1 MSPIANHFQQRTCD
15 YCGLPLPGRAY
26 EEHPKAVS
34 STASDEIAPTKEYCC
49 IGCSFAA
56 RITSESGDAG
66 EERMAMTK
74 LGLAVFFAMSV
85 MVFSLLLWSQGDSS
99 VGEASD
105 ERLASLFYSIA
116 RYLSLLFSIPVIF
129 LLGAPVLENAV
140 GNVLRG
146 RLSTDLLLAV
156 GVAASFGY
164 SAYHVFLGEGHVYF
178 EVACAILV
186 AVTLGKWLEAHC
198 KRQMTESLSALAKLL
213 PKRVQVLNA
222 EGGVREV
229 ELSEIAVGDCLRILA
244 GERIAVDGLIQSG
257 QTLVDEQVIT
267 GESEPV
273 SKNVHDRVLAGGLCL
288 DGEIVV
294 RATAAGGEGAIQR
307 IVNAVTAAA
316 QTRSKPQILA
326 ESITAWFLPTVI
338 LIASMTFAF
347 HWQTGGAYAGLANAL
362 CVVLIACPCAL
373 GLATPLAIW
382 AGIGRASREQ
392 ILVREG
398 DALLQLADLRAVA
411 FDKTGTL
418 TSGASLADYEL
429 FPCALS
435 EAEVVSI
442 ARRLAESSK
451 HLYSQSIAARFDDAT
466 PIDLQFVRV
475 VMGRGVAAIL
485 PERDERVLLGSVRFL
500 HESGCNFS
508 DRLRRSIEF
517 SEASGR
523 GISLLAVGDEVVA
536 LFQFHERLRDDAV
549 DAISALRDRGIEV
562 VLLSGDHRRRVE
574 AVANRLG
581 IACRAELLPEEKLSV
596 LREMRKTHGKLAMVG
611 DGVNDAPA
619 LAAAD
624 VGIAM
629 GCGADVSR
637 DAAAVC
643 LLGNQLMRIP
653 QAIELGRLTRQTVR
667 WNLIWTFGYNVV
679 GISLAVTGRLH
690 PAVAAG
696 AMIVSSLMVVIQS
709 LRLANI
715 ELAQSSATNLSE
727 STDDAFG
734 VFETRVKADQLESLG
749 V

>member
-1 MSPIANHFQQRTCD
+1 MSSLVNHQQQRTCD
-15 YCGLPLPGRAY
+15 YCGLPLPGGALKRAAGA
-26 EEHPKAVS
+26 EDAI
-34 STASDEIAPTKEYCC
+34 ASESIAIEKEYCC

-56 RITSESGDAG
+56 SITSESGDAG

-85 MVFSLLLWSQGDSS
+85 MVFSLLLWSQGESI
-99 VGEASD
+99 VGETAD
-105 ERLASLFYSIA
+105 ARLASLFYSIA

-198 KRQMTESLSALAKLL
+198 KRKMTESLSALAKLL

-229 ELSEIAVGDCLRILA
+229 ELSAIAVGDCLRILA

-294 RATAAGGEGAIQR
+294 RATAAGGEGAIKR
-307 IVNAVTAAA
+307 IVDAVTAAA
-316 QTRSKPQILA
+316 RARSKPQILA
-326 ESITAWFLPTVI
+326 ESISAWFLPGVVI
-338 LIASMTFAF
+338 LALLTFAL
-347 HWQTGGAYAGLANAL
+347 HWQTSGLYTGFANAL

-398 DALLQLADLRAVA
+398 DALFQLADVRVVA
-411 FDKTGTL
+411 LDKTGTL
-418 TSGASLADYEL
+418 TTGASLTDFEVLSVNHSADEI
-429 FPCALS
+429 A
-435 EAEVVSI
+435 SI
-442 ARRLAESSK
+442 ARRLSESSH
-451 HLYSQSIAARFDDAT
+451 HLYSKAISSRFEDAA
-466 PIDLQFVRV
+466 PVDLQSVRL
-475 VMGRGVAAIL
+475 VMGRGVEAVE
-485 PERDERVLLGSVRFL
+485 PRSGERVFLGSPRFL
-500 HESGCNFS
+500 RESGCHFS
-508 DRLRRSIEF
+508 AELLESLEIA
-517 SEASGR
+517 EAKGR
-523 GISLLAVGDEVVA
+523 GVCLLAIGDQVVA
-536 LFQFHERLRDDAV
+536 FLQFSERLREGALQ
-549 DAISALRDRGIEV
+549 AIATLRDRGIEL

-574 AVANRLG
+574 AVAGRFG
-581 IACRAELLPEEKLSV
+581 IAFRAELLPEEKLAALQE
-596 LREMRKTHGKLAMVG
+596 LRKEHGKLAMVG